1 MARTD
6 RIAACRA
13 AEDDLAQ
20 RIEEYRPEAVVT
32 LLMSIRDISGQQQAR
47 LETSLRYTLV
57 PFPGI
62 PLSGD
67 EIGRLMAQALEG
79 GAIEKRPWYQPA
91 DGVPEEAVIKHTS
104 EMEFDS
110 LVVDVPPGPKAPA
123 LRAVPTGD
131 KQQT

>member
-1 MARTD
+1 
-6 RIAACRA
+6 
-13 AEDDLAQ
+13 LAQ

>member
-57 PFPGI
+57 PFPGMGQQARFHSEMTKII
-62 PLSGD
+62 PLFP
-67 EIGRLMAQALEG
+67 GR
-79 GAIEKRPWYQPA
+79 
-91 DGVPEEAVIKHTS
+91 H
-104 EMEFDS
+104 
-110 LVVDVPPGPKAPA
+110 PKTRGRFQS
-123 LRAVPTGD
+123 LRA
-131 KQQT
+131 QHWR